1 MESTLQEKL
10 EQAVWVAHSLF
21 DRGRTSGS
29 SANMSFL
36 HQGNVYITASG
47 TCFGRLTENDFAV
60 LDANGKNL
68 SAKRAS
74 KEYPLHRDYYKKN
87 PAIQCV
93 IHTHGPWAVLWS
105 CRAFDRQEDIIPR
118 YTPYLEMKVGKI
130 ALVPY
135 APPGSPELFSAFQ
148 ASVSKGDAFLLK
160 NHGGI
165 MGGTSILEAF
175 YGIEEL
181 EESARVACMIERNG
195 IYEKIY

>member
-60 LDANGKNL
+60 VDGNGRNL

-74 KEYPLHRDYYKKN
+74 GN
-87 PAIQCV
+87 C
-93 IHTHGPWAVLWS
+93 
-105 CRAFDRQEDIIPR
+105 
-118 YTPYLEMKVGKI
+118 
-130 ALVPY
+130 
-135 APPGSPELFSAFQ
+135 
-148 ASVSKGDAFLLK
+148 
-160 NHGGI
+160 
-165 MGGTSILEAF
+165 
-175 YGIEEL
+175 
-181 EESARVACMIERNG
+181 
-195 IYEKIY
+195 

>member
-1 MESTLQEKL
+1 MEQTLQEKL

-21 DRGRTSGS
+21 ERGRTSGS

-36 HQGNVYITASG
+36 HQGNLYITASG
-47 TCFGRLTENDFAV
+47 TCFGRLTEKDFAV
-60 LDANGKNL
+60 LNGQGRNISGRK
-68 SAKRAS
+68 AS
-74 KEYPLHRDYYKKN
+74 KEYPLHQYYYEKD
-87 PAIQCV
+87 PSIQCV

-105 CRAFDRQEDIIPR
+105 CRSFEREEDIIPR

-130 ALVPY
+130 GLVPY
-135 APPGSPELFSAFQ
+135 APPGSPELFAAFQ
-148 ASVSKGDAFLLK
+148 AALPKGDAYLLK

-165 MGGTSILEAF
+165 VGGTSILEDF

-195 IYEKIY
+195 TYEKIY